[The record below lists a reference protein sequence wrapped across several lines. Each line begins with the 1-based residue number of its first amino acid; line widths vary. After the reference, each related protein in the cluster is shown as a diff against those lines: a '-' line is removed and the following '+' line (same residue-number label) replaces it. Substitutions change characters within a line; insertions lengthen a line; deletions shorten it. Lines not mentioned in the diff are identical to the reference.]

1 MSPRTKYLGRL
12 MGLYCVAAAVSM
24 AAHRQATIAM
34 VTALLRDP
42 AALFLSGLIAL
53 LAGLALVL
61 GHNVGAGGA
70 ATVLVT
76 VVGWVTLIKGLTLMF
91 LTPEAAAALYLGR
104 LQYERFFYLYT
115 LLSFVLGMSLI
126 LLSRQRAD

>member
-1 MSPRTKYLGRL
+1 
-12 MGLYCVAAAVSM
+12 MGLYCVVVAASM
-24 AAHRQATIAM
+24 AVHRQATVTM

-53 LAGLALVL
+53 LAGLALLL
-61 GHNVGAGGA
+61 GHNVWSGGG

-76 VVGWVTLIKGLTLMF
+76 VVGWVTLVKGLTLMF
-91 LTPEAAAALYLGR
+91 LTPETAAALYLGR

-115 LLSFVLGMSLI
+115 LLSFVLGTCLI
-126 LLSRQRAD
+126 LLSGRRAN